1 MFFIFQRSPN
11 TPSGTNYR
19 LTILITVKELIH
31 PHLAQFTYANSPTET
46 LENNLINFSNPQK
59 KAFSQE
65 LGCPALMPQQAEIH
79 SIMQKREQILLAWDT
94 TRIIFMPSKTFA
106 ALQEI
111 FRAWVSM
118 IGTSAFRKRPSRTQK
133 GRLRPNDC
141 QKTIFSSKPC
151 NTAPPSMLCSCSNSA
166 FPRNSLLSEKNV
178 SGKNQAH
185 ESPFFFFK
193 SNCAVMLDHYSLF
206 NTRNHH

>member
-11 TPSGTNYR
+11 TPSGPNYR

-79 SIMQKREQILLAWDT
+79 SITQKTEQILLAWDT

-111 FRAWVSM
+111 FRA
-118 IGTSAFRKRPSRTQK
+118 
-133 GRLRPNDC
+133 
-141 QKTIFSSKPC
+141 
-151 NTAPPSMLCSCSNSA
+151 
-166 FPRNSLLSEKNV
+166 
-178 SGKNQAH
+178 
-185 ESPFFFFK
+185 
-193 SNCAVMLDHYSLF
+193 
-206 NTRNHH
+206 